1 MLTWKTSLEDVY
13 KLDKTLNDDLFGR
26 CFDEWEKDPQEYHEP
41 VTPEEEKEA
50 TEIINKAISVTDVSS
65 ADYAI
70 NYSSIIS
77 QSENIRNCYLK
88 TYCRSLL
95 SRSNSTPDSAKE

>member
-1 MLTWKTSLEDVY
+1 MKTSLEDVY
-13 KLDKTLNDDLFGR
+13 KLDKTLNDDLLGR
-26 CFDEWEKDPQEYHEP
+26 CFDEWEKDPQKYHEP

-50 TEIINKAISVTDVSS
+50 TEFINKAISVTDVSS

-77 QSENIRNCYLK
+77 QSENIRNCYFK
-88 TYCRSLL
+88 TYCRSC
-95 SRSNSTPDSAKE
+95 